1 MQYFYVPFYLQ
12 QLTVPGPMRYWGVA
26 SHLLSVSERNGVPV
40 DTSPAETI
48 KQISSSKKKKK
59 KYLTHITIQP
69 LKLNRNQ

>member
-48 KQISSSKKKKK
+48 KQISSSSGSKKKKRNI
-59 KYLTHITIQP
+59 LHI
-69 LKLNRNQ
+69 